1 MTNTPSR
8 MISSE
13 MSFSRI
19 LRTKVLPIASLMII
33 SFTLLYRRNRRNV
46 PFWSP
51 RKHPTSEDHPLPPGA
66 TDSSRE
72 RSSAHGAPEES
83 APIQPPPPLGANQ
96 VIRLTEDFER
106 AIARQQESTLQ
117 LIKRHE
123 QLIGDLSTL
132 LRILQE
138 RVLIQQRQLEALGAP
153 SAAEDRALDELIC
166 QLPFGKVTMEQMLQ
180 LSDQL
185 NERLH
190 LPPFGSYPQQ
200 APASP
205 AKE

>member
-1 MTNTPSR
+1 MTFRTNTPSR
-8 MISSE
+8 MISSR
-13 MSFSRI
+13 MSFSW
-19 LRTKVLPIASLMII
+19 LLTFLPIAALTTI
-33 SFTLLYRRNRRNV
+33 SVTLLHRRNV
-46 PFWSP
+46 PLWSP
-51 RKHPTSEDHPLPPGA
+51 RKHLSSQDHPLPSDA
-66 TDSSRE
+66 SESSRE
-72 RSSAHGAPEES
+72 RSSTNRASEES
-83 APIQPPPPLGANQ
+83 APNQPQPPLNSNQ
-96 VIRLTEDFER
+96 IITLTEDFER

-132 LRILQE
+132 VRILQE
-138 RVLIQQRQLEALGAP
+138 RVLIQQRQLEALDAP
-153 SAAEDRALDELIC
+153 SAAEDRALDELIYH
-166 QLPFGKVTMEQMLQ
+166 LPFGKVTMEHMLQ